1 MTMKSTAYLY
11 SLNPT
16 AKEDEVTVKLKKERS
31 KETGVTVLQSS
42 QGDFLQS
49 ASHLSVLFT
58 CRTNF

>member
-49 ASHLSVLFT
+49 DRKSVV
-58 CRTNF
+58 